1 MLLTFNYYSPD
12 EDTRPEEDMAV
23 LLQKSLHRFGSTSHL
38 DVTSSG
44 DGEFEVVTPRPRLMD
59 NLPKV
64 ERLDALCQ
72 LDWELHF
79 ETDGKILDLNELKE
93 KIFRG
98 GVEHEIRCEVW
109 KFLLG
114 FYDWD
119 STSEERL
126 RVRNEKVLHL
136 KKV

>member
-1 MLLTFNYYSPD
+1 MDQWHNFLMFYFSPD

-23 LLQKSLHRFGSTSHL
+23 LLQKSLHQLGGSSQL

-44 DGEFEVVTPRPRLMD
+44 DGEFEVVTPRPRLME
-59 NLPKV
+59 NLPTL
-64 ERLDALCQ
+64 ERTDPLCQ

-79 ETDGKILDLNELKE
+79 ESDGKILDLNELKE

-109 KFLLG
+109 KYLLG
-114 FYDWD
+114 FYDWN
-119 STSEERL
+119 STAEERK
-126 RVRNEKVLHL
+126 RVRNEKVCM
-136 KKV
+136 